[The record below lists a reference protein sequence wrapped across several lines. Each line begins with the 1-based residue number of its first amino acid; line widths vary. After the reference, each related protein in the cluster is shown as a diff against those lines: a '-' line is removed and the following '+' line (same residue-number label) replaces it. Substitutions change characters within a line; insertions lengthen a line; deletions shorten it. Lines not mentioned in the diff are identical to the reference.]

1 MTKKKI
7 ILLILGLAV
16 LAAVPLGLKHF
27 RGHGGHDAAQQK
39 EAYHCPMHPTY
50 TSTRKDD
57 SCPIC
62 GMNLV
67 KSEAAP
73 VKKTTYYCPMHPEFI
88 SERKDDSCPICG
100 MNLTKSED
108 APAAKTGKGKIK
120 FYRNPMNPA
129 ITSKTP
135 MKDEMGMDY
144 VPVYETEGEA
154 KEVGGRAPITMDQ
167 AKRQLIGVKTAKAAY
182 RSLTHTVTSSGK
194 VAYDPDLY
202 QSISEYREA
211 LTAREKVKDSSWP
224 EVHERAEALV
234 RASALRLRQLG
245 LSEQQLDELAAN
257 GGETH
262 ANLLLPGAKAWL
274 YAQIYEYEIGL
285 IKPGQAIEAATP
297 AYPGRVFRGAI
308 KAVDSILSAETRTL
322 RVRAEVENPD
332 NMLKPEMYAEIKIKV
347 ALGSRLAVPLNAIVN
362 TGARK
367 LVFVDK
373 GEAGFEPREVKTG
386 FEGDDYS
393 EILSGVRAGENVVT
407 SANFLIDS
415 EARLKSSVTE

>member
-1 MTKKKI
+1 MKAKNI
-7 ILLILGLAV
+7 VLIILGLLL
-16 LAAVPLGLKHF
+16 LAAIPLGIKYY
-27 RGHGGHDAAQQK
+27 RGHGAAQHK
-39 EAYHCPMHPTY
+39 EMYHCPMHPTY
-50 TSTRKDD
+50 TSSRKDD

-67 KSEAAP
+67 KSEDTA
-73 VKKTTYYCPMHPEFI
+73 
-88 SERKDDSCPICG
+88 
-100 MNLTKSED
+100 
-108 APAAKTGKGKIK
+108 APAAQTENGKIK

-129 ITSKTP
+129 VTSKTP

-144 VPVYETEGEA
+144 VPVYETGGEA
-154 KEVGGRAPITMDQ
+154 KEVGGRAPIKMDS
-167 AKRQLIGVKTAKAAY
+167 AKRQLIGVKTARAAY
-182 RSLTHTVTSSGK
+182 RTLTHTISSSGK

-202 QSISEYREA
+202 QSISEYKEA
-211 LTAREKVKDSSWP
+211 LVAREKVKDSSWP

-234 RASALRLRQLG
+234 RASELRLRQLG
-245 LSEQQLDELAAN
+245 LSEQQLDELAGN
-257 GGETH
+257 SETH

-285 IKPGQAIEAATP
+285 ITAGLAIEAETP
-297 AYPGRVFRGAI
+297 AYPGRVFRGVI

-347 ALGSRLAVPLNAIVN
+347 TRSSRLTVPLNAIVN

-373 GEAGFEPREVKTG
+373 GEEGFEPREVKTG

-393 EILSGVRAGENVVT
+393 EILSGVRAGETVVT

>member
-1 MTKKKI
+1 MKTKKTV
-7 ILLILGLAV
+7 LIVLGLLLLV
-16 LAAVPLGLKHF
+16 SIPVGVKLY

-39 EAYHCPMHPTY
+39 EMYHCPMHPTY

-67 KSEAAP
+67 KSEEA
-73 VKKTTYYCPMHPEFI
+73 
-88 SERKDDSCPICG
+88 
-100 MNLTKSED
+100 
-108 APAAKTGKGKIK
+108 APAAPTGGKIK

-129 ITSKTP
+129 VTSKTP

-144 VPVYETEGEA
+144 VPVYETEGES
-154 KEVGGRAPITMDQ
+154 KEVGGRAPIKMDS

-182 RSLTHTVTSSGK
+182 RPLTHTVTSSGK

-202 QSISEYREA
+202 QSISEYKEA

-224 EVHERAEALV
+224 EVHERAEALI
-234 RASALRLRQLG
+234 RASALRLRQAG
-245 LSEQQLDELAAN
+245 LSDEQIAEL
-257 GGETH
+257 GQSGDTH

-285 IKPGQAIEAATP
+285 IKPGQAIVAETP
-297 AYPGRVFRGAI
+297 AYPGRVFRGVI

-347 ALGSRLAVPLNAIVN
+347 TLGSRLSVPLNAIVN

-393 EILSGVRAGENVVT
+393 EILSGVRAGETVVT

>member
-1 MTKKKI
+1 MKAKKI
-7 ILLILGLAV
+7 ALIILGLLL
-16 LAAVPLGLKHF
+16 LAAVPVGIKYYRSHD
-27 RGHGGHDAAQQK
+27 GTGAGGQQ
-39 EAYHCPMHPTY
+39 ETYHCPMHPTY
-50 TSTRKDD
+50 TSHKKDD

-67 KSEAAP
+67 KSEDAAP
-73 VKKTTYYCPMHPEFI
+73 A
-88 SERKDDSCPICG
+88 S
-100 MNLTKSED
+100 D
-108 APAAKTGKGKIK
+108 APAGEKIK

-144 VPVYETEGEA
+144 VPVYETTGEA
-154 KEVGGRAPITMDQ
+154 KEVGGRAPITMDN
-167 AKRQLIGVKTAKAAY
+167 AKRQLIGVKTARAAY
-182 RSLTHTVTSSGK
+182 RTLTHTVTSSGK

-211 LTAREKVKDSSWP
+211 LAARDKVKDSSWP
-224 EVHERAEALV
+224 EVHERAEALI
-234 RASALRLRQLG
+234 RASELRLRQLG
-245 LSEQQLDELAAN
+245 LSEQQLDELAGNA
-257 GGETH
+257 ETH
-262 ANLLLPGAKAWL
+262 SNLLLPGAKAWL

-285 IKPGQAIEAATP
+285 VKAGQEIEAATP
-297 AYPGRVFRGAI
+297 AYPGKVFRGVI

-322 RVRAEVENPD
+322 RIRAEVENPD

-347 ALGSRLAVPLNAIVN
+347 ALASRLSVPLNAIVN

-373 GEAGFEPREVKTG
+373 GEKGFEPKEVKTG
-386 FEGDDYS
+386 FEGDDYT
-393 EILSGVRAGENVVT
+393 EILSGVRGGEEVVT

>member
-1 MTKKKI
+1 MNTKKI
-7 ILLILGLAV
+7 ALIILGLLL
-16 LAAVPLGLKHF
+16 LAAIPLGIKYY
-27 RGHGGHDAAQQK
+27 RGHGEHDAAARQ
-39 EAYHCPMHPTY
+39 ETYYCPMHPTY
-50 TSTRKDD
+50 TSHRKDD

-67 KSEAAP
+67 KSEDSAA
-73 VKKTTYYCPMHPEFI
+73 
-88 SERKDDSCPICG
+88 
-100 MNLTKSED
+100 
-108 APAAKTGKGKIK
+108 AADTAEKGRVK

-154 KEVGGRAPITMDQ
+154 KEVGGRAPIKMDT
-167 AKRQLIGVKTAKAAY
+167 AKRQLIGVKTTRAAY
-182 RSLTHTVTSSGK
+182 RTLTHTVLSSGK

-202 QSISEYREA
+202 QSISEYKEA
-211 LTAREKVKDSSWP
+211 LVARQKVKDSSWP
-224 EVHERAEALV
+224 EVHERAEALI
-234 RASALRLRQLG
+234 RASELRLRQAG
-245 LSEQQLDELAAN
+245 LSEDQITELSVN
-257 GGETH
+257 GRTH
-262 ANLLLPGAKAWL
+262 SNLLLPGAKAWL

-285 IKPGQAIEAATP
+285 IKPGQELEAETP

-322 RVRAEVENPD
+322 RIRAEVENPD

-347 ALGSRLAVPLNAIVN
+347 TLGSRLAVPFNAVIN
-362 TGARK
+362 TGTRK

-373 GEAGFEPREVKTG
+373 GEKGFEPREIKTG
-386 FEGDDYS
+386 FEGGDHI
-393 EILSGVRAGENVVT
+393 EILSGIRAGETVVT

>member
-1 MTKKKI
+1 MNTKKI
-7 ILLILGLAV
+7 ALIILGLLL
-16 LAAVPLGLKHF
+16 LAAIPLGIKYY
-27 RGHGGHDAAQQK
+27 RGHGEHDAAARQ
-39 EAYHCPMHPTY
+39 ETYYCPMHPTY
-50 TSTRKDD
+50 TSHRKDD

-67 KSEAAP
+67 KSEDSAA
-73 VKKTTYYCPMHPEFI
+73 
-88 SERKDDSCPICG
+88 
-100 MNLTKSED
+100 
-108 APAAKTGKGKIK
+108 AADTAEKGRVK

-154 KEVGGRAPITMDQ
+154 KEVGGRAPIKMDT
-167 AKRQLIGVKTAKAAY
+167 AKRQLIGVKTTRAAY
-182 RSLTHTVTSSGK
+182 RTLTHTVLSSGK

-202 QSISEYREA
+202 QSISEYKEA
-211 LTAREKVKDSSWP
+211 LVARQKVKDSSWP
-224 EVHERAEALV
+224 EVHERAEALI
-234 RASALRLRQLG
+234 RASELRLRQAG
-245 LSEQQLDELAAN
+245 LSEDQITELSVN
-257 GGETH
+257 GRTH
-262 ANLLLPGAKAWL
+262 SNLLLPGAKAWL

-285 IKPGQAIEAATP
+285 IKPGQELEAETP

-322 RVRAEVENPD
+322 RIRAEVENPD

-347 ALGSRLAVPLNAIVN
+347 TLGSRLAVPFNAVVN
-362 TGARK
+362 TGTRK

-373 GEAGFEPREVKTG
+373 GEKGFEPREIKTG
-386 FEGDDYS
+386 FEGGDHI
-393 EILSGVRAGENVVT
+393 EILSGIRAGETVVT

>member
-1 MTKKKI
+1 MKKKKI
-7 ILLILGLAV
+7 ILIILGLAL
-16 LAAVPLGLKHF
+16 LAAVPLGLKYF
-27 RGHGGHDAAQQK
+27 RGHYGHDAAQHQ
-39 EAYHCPMHPTY
+39 EIYHCPMHPTY

-57 SCPIC
+57 ACPIC

-67 KSEAAP
+67 KSEEA
-73 VKKTTYYCPMHPEFI
+73 
-88 SERKDDSCPICG
+88 
-100 MNLTKSED
+100 
-108 APAAKTGKGKIK
+108 APAAPAGGKIK

-129 ITSKTP
+129 VTSKTP

-144 VPVYETEGEA
+144 VPVYESEGEA
-154 KEVGGRAPITMDQ
+154 REVGGRAPIKMDS

-182 RSLTHTVTSSGK
+182 RQLTHTVASSGK

-202 QSISEYREA
+202 QSISEYNEA

-224 EVHERAEALV
+224 EVHERAEALI
-234 RASALRLRQLG
+234 RASALRLRQAG
-245 LSEQQLDELAAN
+245 LSDEQIAELGQ
-257 GGETH
+257 GGDTH

-285 IKPGQAIEAATP
+285 IKPGQSIDAETP
-297 AYPGRVFRGAI
+297 AYPGRVFRGVI

-347 ALGSRLAVPLNAIVN
+347 TLGSRLTVPQNAIIN

-373 GEAGFEPREVKTG
+373 GEKGFEPREVKTG

-393 EILSGVRAGENVVT
+393 EILSGVRAGETVVT

>member
-1 MTKKKI
+1 MNKKKI
-7 ILLILGLAV
+7 ILIVLGLAL

-27 RGHGGHDAAQQK
+27 RGHGGQDAAQHK
-39 EAYHCPMHPTY
+39 ESYHCPMHPTY
-50 TSTRKDD
+50 VSDKPGE
-57 SCPIC
+57 CPIC

-67 KSEAAP
+67 KTEEAAP
-73 VKKTTYYCPMHPEFI
+73 A
-88 SERKDDSCPICG
+88 
-100 MNLTKSED
+100 
-108 APAAKTGKGKIK
+108 APSGEKKIK
-120 FYRNPMNPA
+120 FYRAPMNPA

-144 VPVYETEGEA
+144 VPVYEIEGEA
-154 KEVGGRAPITMDQ
+154 KEVGGRAPIQLDA

-182 RSLTHTVTSSGK
+182 RTLTHTVLSSGK

-211 LTAREKVKDSSWP
+211 LVASEKVKNSAWP
-224 EVHERAEALV
+224 EVHERAAALI
-234 RASALRLRQLG
+234 RASELRLRQAG
-245 LSEQQLDELAAN
+245 LSDEQINELQRS
-257 GGETH
+257 GETH

-297 AYPGRVFRGAI
+297 AYPGRVFRGVI

-332 NMLKPEMYAEIKIKV
+332 NMLKPEMYAEIRIKV
-347 ALGSRLAVPLNAIVN
+347 TLEGRLAVPTNALID
-362 TGARK
+362 TGTRK

-373 GEAGFEPREVKTG
+373 AEKGLEPREIKTG
-386 FEGDDYS
+386 FVGDDYT
-393 EILSGVRAGENVVT
+393 EVLSGVRAGETVVT

>member
-1 MTKKKI
+1 MKKKKI
-7 ILLILGLAV
+7 MLIILGLAL
-16 LAAVPLGLKHF
+16 LAAIPLGIKYY
-27 RGHGGHDAAQQK
+27 RGHGGHDAAQHK
-39 EAYHCPMHPTY
+39 EQYHCPMHPTY

-67 KSEAAP
+67 KSEEA
-73 VKKTTYYCPMHPEFI
+73 
-88 SERKDDSCPICG
+88 
-100 MNLTKSED
+100 
-108 APAAKTGKGKIK
+108 APAAPTGGKIK

-144 VPVYETEGEA
+144 VPVYVTEGES
-154 KEVGGRAPITMDQ
+154 KEVGGRAPIKMDS
-167 AKRQLIGVKTAKAAY
+167 AKRQLIGVKTARAAY
-182 RSLTHTVTSSGK
+182 RALTHTVTSSGK

-202 QSISEYREA
+202 QSISEYKEA
-211 LTAREKVKDSSWP
+211 LTARDKVKDSSWP
-224 EVHERAEALV
+224 EVHERAEALI
-234 RASALRLRQLG
+234 RASALRLRQAG
-245 LSEQQLDELAAN
+245 LSDEQITELAQ
-257 GGETH
+257 GGDTH

-285 IKPGQAIEAATP
+285 IKPGQEIEAATP
-297 AYPGRVFRGAI
+297 AYPGKIFRGVI

-347 ALGSRLAVPLNAIVN
+347 TLGSRLSVPLNAIVN

-393 EILSGVRAGENVVT
+393 EILSGVRAGETVVT

>member
-1 MTKKKI
+1 MKTKKTV
-7 ILLILGLAV
+7 LIVLGLLLLV
-16 LAAVPLGLKHF
+16 SIPVGVKLY

-39 EAYHCPMHPTY
+39 EMYHCPMHPTY

-67 KSEAAP
+67 KSEEA
-73 VKKTTYYCPMHPEFI
+73 
-88 SERKDDSCPICG
+88 
-100 MNLTKSED
+100 
-108 APAAKTGKGKIK
+108 APAAPTGGKIK

-129 ITSKTP
+129 VTSKTP

-144 VPVYETEGEA
+144 VPVYETEGES
-154 KEVGGRAPITMDQ
+154 KEVGGRAPIKMDS

-182 RSLTHTVTSSGK
+182 RPLTHTVTSSGK

-202 QSISEYREA
+202 QSISEYKEA

-224 EVHERAEALV
+224 EVHERAEALI
-234 RASALRLRQLG
+234 RASALRLRQAG
-245 LSEQQLDELAAN
+245 LSDEQIAEL
-257 GGETH
+257 GQSGDTH

-285 IKPGQAIEAATP
+285 IKPGQAIVAETP
-297 AYPGRVFRGAI
+297 AYPGRIFRGVI

-347 ALGSRLAVPLNAIVN
+347 TLGSRLSVPLNAIVN

-373 GEAGFEPREVKTG
+373 GEDGFEPREVKTG

-393 EILSGVRAGENVVT
+393 EILSGVRAGETVVT

>member
-1 MTKKKI
+1 MKKNKI
-7 ILLILGLAV
+7 ILILLGLAV
-16 LAAVPLGLKHF
+16 LAAVSLGLKHY
-27 RGHGGHDAAQQK
+27 RSHGGHDAAQHQ
-39 EAYHCPMHPTY
+39 ATYYCPMHPEFI
-50 TSTRKDD
+50 STRKDD

-67 KSEAAP
+67 KSE
-73 VKKTTYYCPMHPEFI
+73 T
-88 SERKDDSCPICG
+88 S
-100 MNLTKSED
+100 
-108 APAAKTGKGKIK
+108 APAAPAGGKIK

-129 ITSKTP
+129 VTSRTP

-144 VPVYETEGEA
+144 VPVYETEGES
-154 KEVGGRAPITMDQ
+154 KEVGGRAPIKMDN
-167 AKRQLIGVKTAKAAY
+167 AKRQLIGVKTARAAY
-182 RSLTHTVTSSGK
+182 RNLTHTVTSSGK

-202 QSISEYREA
+202 QSIAEYKEA

-224 EVHERAEALV
+224 EVHERAEALI
-234 RASALRLRQLG
+234 RASALRLRQAG
-245 LSEQQLDELAAN
+245 LSDEQIAELGQ
-257 GGETH
+257 GGDNH

-347 ALGSRLAVPLNAIVN
+347 TLGSRLAVPLNAIVN

-393 EILSGVRAGENVVT
+393 EIVSGIKAGEAVVT

>member
-1 MTKKKI
+1 MKAKKI
-7 ILLILGLAV
+7 VLILLGLLL
-16 LAAVPLGLKHF
+16 LASIPAGIKYY
-27 RGHGGHDAAQQK
+27 RGHGGHGAAQHK
-39 EAYHCPMHPTY
+39 DTYYCPMHPEFV
-50 TSTRKDD
+50 SDRKDD

-88 SERKDDSCPICG
+88 SERKDDPCPICG
-100 MNLTKSED
+100 MNLVKSED
-108 APAAKTGKGKIK
+108 APAGKGKIK
-120 FYRNPMNPA
+120 FYRNPMNPK

-144 VPVYETEGEA
+144 LPVYETGGEA
-154 KEVGGRAPITMDQ
+154 KEVGGRATIQMDT
-167 AKRQLIGVKTAKAAY
+167 AKRQLIGVKTARAAY
-182 RSLTHTVTSSGK
+182 RTLTHTVASSGK

-202 QSISEYREA
+202 QSISEYKEA
-211 LTAREKVKDSSWP
+211 LVARNKVKDSSWP
-224 EVHERAEALV
+224 EVHERAEALI
-234 RASALRLRQLG
+234 RASELRLRQAG
-245 LSEQQLDELAAN
+245 LSEDQITELSVN
-257 GGETH
+257 GETH

-285 IKPGQAIEAATP
+285 IKTGQEIEATTP
-297 AYPGRVFRGAI
+297 AYPGKVFRGVI

-347 ALGSRLAVPLNAIVN
+347 TLPSQLSVPLNAVIN

-373 GEAGFEPREVKTG
+373 GEKGFEPREVKTG
-386 FEGDDYS
+386 FEGNDYAA
-393 EILSGVRAGENVVT
+393 ILSGLRAGEEVVT

-415 EARLKSSVTE
+415 EARLKSSVAE

>member
-1 MTKKKI
+1 MKKKKI
-7 ILLILGLAV
+7 ILIVLGLAV
-16 LAAVPLGLKHF
+16 LAAVPLGIKHF
-27 RGHGGHDAAQQK
+27 RSHGGADSAQHK
-39 EAYHCPMHPTY
+39 GSYHCPMHPTY
-50 TSTRKDD
+50 VSDKPGE
-57 SCPIC
+57 CPIC

-67 KSEAAP
+67 KTEDSPATAAQP
-73 VKKTTYYCPMHPEFI
+73 GEK
-88 SERKDDSCPICG
+88 
-100 MNLTKSED
+100 
-108 APAAKTGKGKIK
+108 KIK
-120 FYRNPMNPA
+120 FYRAPMNPA

-154 KEVGGRAPITMDQ
+154 KEVGGRAPIQLDA

-182 RSLTHTVTSSGK
+182 RTLTHTVLSSGK

-202 QSISEYREA
+202 QSISEYKEA
-211 LTAREKVKDSSWP
+211 LVAREKVKDSSWP

-234 RASALRLRQLG
+234 RASELRLRQLG
-245 LSEQQLDELAAN
+245 LSEQQLDELAGN

-262 ANLLLPGAKAWL
+262 SNLLLPGAKAWL
-274 YAQIYEYEIGL
+274 YAQIFEYEINL

-297 AYPGRVFRGAI
+297 AYPGRVFRGVI

-332 NMLKPEMYAEIKIKV
+332 NMLKPEMYAEIRIKV
-347 ALGSRLAVPLNAIVN
+347 TMEGRLAVPTNALID
-362 TGARK
+362 TGTRK

-373 GEAGFEPREVKTG
+373 GEKGLEPREVKTG
-386 FEGDDYS
+386 FAGDDYT
-393 EILSGVRAGENVVT
+393 EVLSGVRAGDTVVT

>member
-1 MTKKKI
+1 MKKKNM
-7 ILLILGLAV
+7 ILIVLGLAV

-27 RGHGGHDAAQQK
+27 RGHGGHDAAQPK
-39 EAYHCPMHPTY
+39 ATYYCPMHPEFI
-50 TSTRKDD
+50 STRKDD

-67 KSEAAP
+67 KSEEA
-73 VKKTTYYCPMHPEFI
+73 
-88 SERKDDSCPICG
+88 
-100 MNLTKSED
+100 
-108 APAAKTGKGKIK
+108 APAAPAGGK
-120 FYRNPMNPA
+120 
-129 ITSKTP
+129 S
-135 MKDEMGMDY
+135 
-144 VPVYETEGEA
+144 
-154 KEVGGRAPITMDQ
+154 KEVGGRATIKMDS
-167 AKRQLIGVKTAKAAY
+167 AKRQLIGVKTARAAY
-182 RSLTHTVTSSGK
+182 RPLTHTVTSSGK

-202 QSISEYREA
+202 QSISEYKEA

-224 EVHERAEALV
+224 EVHERAEALI
-234 RASALRLRQLG
+234 RASALRLRQAG
-245 LSEQQLDELAAN
+245 LSDEQIAEL
-257 GGETH
+257 GQSGDTH

-297 AYPGRVFRGAI
+297 AYPGKVFRGVI

-347 ALGSRLAVPLNAIVN
+347 TLGSRLAVPLNAIIN

-386 FEGDDYS
+386 FEGDDFS
-393 EILSGVRAGENVVT
+393 EILSGVKAGETVVT

>member
-1 MTKKKI
+1 MKVKNI
-7 ILLILGLAV
+7 ALISLGLLL
-16 LAAVPLGLKHF
+16 LAAIPIGMKYY
-27 RGHGGHDAAQQK
+27 RGHSGHGSGEQ
-39 EAYHCPMHPTY
+39 ETYYCPMHPTY
-50 TSTRKDD
+50 TSHRKDD

-67 KSEAAP
+67 KSEVAP
-73 VKKTTYYCPMHPEFI
+73 VKKTTYYCPMHPTYI

-100 MNLTKSED
+100 MNLVKSED
-108 APAAKTGKGKIK
+108 APAGKTGGGKIK

-129 ITSKTP
+129 VTSKTP

-144 VPVYETEGEA
+144 VPVYESEGEA
-154 KEVGGRAPITMDQ
+154 KEVGGRAAIKMDN
-167 AKRQLIGVKTAKAAY
+167 AKRQLIGVKTARAAY
-182 RSLTHTVTSSGK
+182 RTLTHTVASSGK

-202 QSISEYREA
+202 QSISEYKEA
-211 LTAREKVKDSSWP
+211 LIARQKVKDSSWP
-224 EVHERAEALV
+224 EVHERAEALI
-234 RASALRLRQLG
+234 RASELRLRQAG
-245 LSEQQLDELAAN
+245 LSEDQITELSVN
-257 GGETH
+257 GETH

-285 IKPGQAIEAATP
+285 IKAGQEIEATTP
-297 AYPGRVFRGAI
+297 AYPGRIFRGVI
-308 KAVDSILSAETRTL
+308 KAVDSILSSETRTL

-332 NMLKPEMYAEIKIKV
+332 NMLKPEMYAEIKIKIT
-347 ALGSRLAVPLNAIVN
+347 LSSRLSVPLNAIVN

-373 GEAGFEPREVKTG
+373 GEKGFEPKEVKTG
-386 FEGDDYS
+386 FEGDDYT
-393 EILSGVRAGENVVT
+393 EILSGVRAGEEVVT

>member
-1 MTKKKI
+1 MSAKKI
-7 ILLILGLAV
+7 ILICLGLLL
-16 LAAVPLGLKHF
+16 LAAIPIGRKYY
-27 RGHGGHDAAQQK
+27 RGQGGHDAAQHK
-39 EAYHCPMHPTY
+39 DTYYCPMHPEFV
-50 TSTRKDD
+50 SERKDD

-67 KSEAAP
+67 KSEETSAP
-73 VKKTTYYCPMHPEFI
+73 VAQE
-88 SERKDDSCPICG
+88 G
-100 MNLTKSED
+100 
-108 APAAKTGKGKIK
+108 TGKVK

-154 KEVGGRAPITMDQ
+154 KEVGGRAPIRMDN
-167 AKRQLIGVKTAKAAY
+167 AKRQLIGVKTARAAY
-182 RSLTHTVTSSGK
+182 RTLTHTIASSGK

-202 QSISEYREA
+202 QSISEYKEA
-211 LTAREKVKDSSWP
+211 LSAREKIKDSSWP
-224 EVHERAEALV
+224 EVHERAEALI
-234 RASALRLRQLG
+234 RASELRLRQLG

-257 GGETH
+257 AENH
-262 ANLLLPGAKAWL
+262 SNLLLPGAKAWL
-274 YAQIYEYEIGL
+274 YSQIYEYEIGL
-285 IKPGQAIEAATP
+285 IKPGQEIEAATP
-297 AYPGRVFRGAI
+297 AYPGRVFRGVI

-332 NMLKPEMYAEIKIKV
+332 NMLKPEMYTEIKIKV
-347 ALGSRLAVPLNAIVN
+347 IIGSRLAVPQNAVIN

-373 GEAGFEPREVKTG
+373 GEKGFEPREVRTA
-386 FEGDDYS
+386 FEGDDYV
-393 EILSGVRAGENVVT
+393 EILSGVRAGETVVT

>member
-1 MTKKKI
+1 MNTKKI
-7 ILLILGLAV
+7 ALIILGLLL
-16 LAAVPLGLKHF
+16 LAAIPLGIKYY
-27 RGHGGHDAAQQK
+27 RGHGGHDAAARQ
-39 EAYHCPMHPTY
+39 ETYYCPMHPTY
-50 TSTRKDD
+50 TSHRKDD

-67 KSEAAP
+67 KSEDSAA
-73 VKKTTYYCPMHPEFI
+73 
-88 SERKDDSCPICG
+88 
-100 MNLTKSED
+100 
-108 APAAKTGKGKIK
+108 AADTAEKGRVK

-154 KEVGGRAPITMDQ
+154 KEVGGRAPIKMDT
-167 AKRQLIGVKTAKAAY
+167 AKRQLIGVKTTRAAY
-182 RSLTHTVTSSGK
+182 RTLTHTVLSSGK

-202 QSISEYREA
+202 QSISEYKEA
-211 LTAREKVKDSSWP
+211 LVARQKVKDSSWP
-224 EVHERAEALV
+224 EVHERAEALI
-234 RASALRLRQLG
+234 RASELRLRQAG
-245 LSEQQLDELAAN
+245 LSEDQITELSVN
-257 GGETH
+257 GRTH
-262 ANLLLPGAKAWL
+262 SNLLLPGAKAWL

-285 IKPGQAIEAATP
+285 IKPGQELEAETP

-322 RVRAEVENPD
+322 RIRAEVENPD

-347 ALGSRLAVPLNAIVN
+347 TLGSRLAVPFNAVIN
-362 TGARK
+362 TGTRK

-373 GEAGFEPREVKTG
+373 GEKGFEPREIKTG
-386 FEGDDYS
+386 FEGGDHI
-393 EILSGVRAGENVVT
+393 EILSGIRAGETVVT

>member
-1 MTKKKI
+1 MKVKKSVLI
-7 ILLILGLAV
+7 SLSLLL
-16 LAAVPLGLKHF
+16 LAAGTVGTIYYRKHA
-27 RGHGGHDAAQQK
+27 GQGSAQHQ
-39 EAYHCPMHPTY
+39 ETYYCPMHPTY
-50 TSTRKDD
+50 TSHRKDD

-67 KSEAAP
+67 KSEE
-73 VKKTTYYCPMHPEFI
+73 T
-88 SERKDDSCPICG
+88 
-100 MNLTKSED
+100 
-108 APAAKTGKGKIK
+108 APAAQTAQGKIK
-120 FYRNPMNPA
+120 FYRNPMNPG

-154 KEVGGRAPITMDQ
+154 KEVGGRAPIKMDS
-167 AKRQLIGVKTAKAAY
+167 AKRQLIGVKTARAAY
-182 RSLTHTVTSSGK
+182 RTLTHTVASSGK

-202 QSISEYREA
+202 QSISEYKEA
-211 LTAREKVKDSSWP
+211 LVARQKIKDSSWP
-224 EVHERAEALV
+224 EVHERAEALI
-234 RASALRLRQLG
+234 RASELRLRQAG
-245 LSEQQLDELAAN
+245 LSEDQITELSVN
-257 GGETH
+257 SETH
-262 ANLLLPGAKAWL
+262 SNLLLPGAKAWL

-285 IKPGQAIEAATP
+285 IKAGQEIEAATP
-297 AYPGRVFRGAI
+297 AYPGKVFKGTI

-332 NMLKPEMYAEIKIKV
+332 NMLKPEMYAEIKIKITMP
-347 ALGSRLAVPLNAIVN
+347 SRLSVPLNAIVN

-386 FEGDDYS
+386 FEGGDYS
-393 EILSGVRAGENVVT
+393 EIISGVRAGETVVT

>member
-1 MTKKKI
+1 MKTKKIVLI
-7 ILLILGLAV
+7 ILGFLL
-16 LAAVPLGLKHF
+16 LAAIPLGIKYY
-27 RGHGGHDAAQQK
+27 RGHGGRGAAQHK
-39 EAYHCPMHPTY
+39 EMYHCPMHPTY
-50 TSTRKDD
+50 TSSRKDD

-67 KSEAAP
+67 KSEDTAAP
-73 VKKTTYYCPMHPEFI
+73 ASQTE
-88 SERKDDSCPICG
+88 
-100 MNLTKSED
+100 
-108 APAAKTGKGKIK
+108 KGKIK

-129 ITSKTP
+129 VTSKTP
-135 MKDEMGMDY
+135 MKDDMGMDY
-144 VPVYETEGEA
+144 VPVYETGGEA
-154 KEVGGRAPITMDQ
+154 KEVGGRAPIKMDS
-167 AKRQLIGVKTAKAAY
+167 AKRQLIGVKTARAAY
-182 RSLTHTVTSSGK
+182 RTLTHTISSSGK

-202 QSISEYREA
+202 QSISEYKEA
-211 LTAREKVKDSSWP
+211 LVAREKVKDSSWP

-234 RASALRLRQLG
+234 RASELRLRQLG
-245 LSEQQLDELAAN
+245 LSEQQLDELAGNA
-257 GGETH
+257 ETH

-285 IKPGQAIEAATP
+285 ITPGLAIEAETP
-297 AYPGRVFRGAI
+297 AYPGRVFRGVI

-347 ALGSRLAVPLNAIVN
+347 TRSSRLTVPLNAIVN

-373 GEAGFEPREVKTG
+373 GEEGFEPREVKTG

-393 EILSGVRAGENVVT
+393 EILSGVRAGETVVT

>member
-1 MTKKKI
+1 MNTKKI
-7 ILLILGLAV
+7 ALIILGLLL
-16 LAAVPLGLKHF
+16 LAAIPLGIKYY
-27 RGHGGHDAAQQK
+27 RGHGEHDAAARQ
-39 EAYHCPMHPTY
+39 ETYYCPMHPTY
-50 TSTRKDD
+50 TSHRKDD

-67 KSEAAP
+67 KSEDSAA
-73 VKKTTYYCPMHPEFI
+73 
-88 SERKDDSCPICG
+88 
-100 MNLTKSED
+100 
-108 APAAKTGKGKIK
+108 AADTAEKGRVK

-154 KEVGGRAPITMDQ
+154 KEVGGRAPIKMDT
-167 AKRQLIGVKTAKAAY
+167 AKRQLIGVKTTRAAY
-182 RSLTHTVTSSGK
+182 RTLTHTVLSSGK

-202 QSISEYREA
+202 QSISEYKEA
-211 LTAREKVKDSSWP
+211 LVARQKVKDSSWP
-224 EVHERAEALV
+224 EVHERAEALI
-234 RASALRLRQLG
+234 RASELRLRQAG
-245 LSEQQLDELAAN
+245 LSEDQITELSVN
-257 GGETH
+257 GRTH
-262 ANLLLPGAKAWL
+262 SNLLLPGAKAWL

-285 IKPGQAIEAATP
+285 IKPGQELEAETP

-322 RVRAEVENPD
+322 RIRAEVENPD

-347 ALGSRLAVPLNAIVN
+347 TLGSRLAVPFNAVVN
-362 TGARK
+362 TGTRK

-373 GEAGFEPREVKTG
+373 GEEGLEPREIKTG
-386 FEGDDYS
+386 FEGGDHI
-393 EILSGVRAGENVVT
+393 EILSGIRAGETVVT

>member
-1 MTKKKI
+1 MKVKKI
-7 ILLILGLAV
+7 ALISLGLLL
-16 LAAVPLGLKHF
+16 LAAIPIGIKYY
-27 RGHGGHDAAQQK
+27 RGHGGHGSEKQ
-39 EAYHCPMHPTY
+39 ETYYCPMHPTY
-50 TSTRKDD
+50 TSHRKDD

-67 KSEAAP
+67 KSEDN
-73 VKKTTYYCPMHPEFI
+73 T
-88 SERKDDSCPICG
+88 
-100 MNLTKSED
+100 
-108 APAAKTGKGKIK
+108 APAAQTEGGKIK

-182 RSLTHTVTSSGK
+182 RTLTHTIASSGK

-211 LTAREKVKDSSWP
+211 LAAREKVKDSSWP
-224 EVHERAEALV
+224 EVHERAEALI
-234 RASALRLRQLG
+234 RASELRLRQAG
-245 LSEQQLDELAAN
+245 LSEDQITELSVN
-257 GGETH
+257 RETH
-262 ANLLLPGAKAWL
+262 SNLLLPGAKAWL
-274 YAQIYEYEIGL
+274 YSQIYEYEIGL
-285 IKPGQAIEAATP
+285 IKPGQEIVAVTP
-297 AYPGRVFRGAI
+297 AYPGRVFNGVI

-322 RVRAEVENPD
+322 RIRAEVENPD
-332 NMLKPEMYAEIKIKV
+332 NMLKPEMYAEIKIKIT
-347 ALGSRLAVPLNAIVN
+347 LGSRLAVPQNAVVN

-373 GEAGFEPREVKTG
+373 GEEGFEPREVRTG
-386 FEGDDYS
+386 FEGDAYT
-393 EILSGVRAGENVVT
+393 EILSGVRAGETVVT